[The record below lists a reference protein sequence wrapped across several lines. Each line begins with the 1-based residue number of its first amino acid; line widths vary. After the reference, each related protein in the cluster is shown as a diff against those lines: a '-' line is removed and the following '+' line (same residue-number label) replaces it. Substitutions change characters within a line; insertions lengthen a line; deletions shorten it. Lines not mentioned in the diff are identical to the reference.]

1 VGLGGVPQVVEYLC
15 NKQEALSLNPSTAK
29 GKKKKKKKEQHNLKK

>member
-1 VGLGGVPQVVEYLC
+1 VVEYLC

-29 GKKKKKKKEQHNLKK
+29 GKKKKKKKSNII